1 MITIDHGPQ
10 RISVAIFGKFTL
22 ADYREFEELFD
33 YKSRFEGPQGI
44 LLDLRNMAGFTL
56 DVALEDLKLT
66 REHRDTPHRIAVL
79 TESQWITWSALINQF
94 FVQSTVMVFS
104 EEAEAHAWLDAFSEQ
119 TTEE

>member
-22 ADYREFEELFD
+22 ADYQEFEELFD

-56 DVALEDLKLT
+56 DVALEDFKLT
-66 REHRDTPHRIAVL
+66 REHREVPHRIAVL
-79 TESQWITWSALINQF
+79 TESQWITWSALLNQF
-94 FVQSTVMVFS
+94 FVEASVMVFND
-104 EEAEAHAWLDAFSEQ
+104 EAEALAWLDASSEE